1 MTSKSFP
8 LRHAELLQ
16 RAAMEA
22 PTATKTLA
30 AIAIPPTT
38 ADTSTTAPLPA
49 TAKGPAAV
57 EPPVAAVARA
67 LRYND
72 LRAIYRRYTAVREA
86 WYKA

>member
-1 MTSKSFP
+1 
-8 LRHAELLQ
+8 
-16 RAAMEA
+16 MEA

-72 LRAIYRRYTAVREA
+72 LRAIYRRYTA
-86 WYKA
+86 KAMGPPLRYSKADYDWCLD